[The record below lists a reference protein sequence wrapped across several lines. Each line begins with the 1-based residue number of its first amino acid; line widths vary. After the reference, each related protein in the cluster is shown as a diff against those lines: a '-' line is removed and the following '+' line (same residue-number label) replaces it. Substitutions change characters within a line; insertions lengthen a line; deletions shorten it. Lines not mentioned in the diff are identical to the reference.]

1 MDGPFFCWGLA
12 GVQHCEIP
20 IGLYSF
26 MMKIWTSDK
35 NAEGL
40 KAECLRETLFV
51 SRQLGLARSFTKE
64 LKTWQLAYR
73 FSAFCGG
80 LKWVSK
86 NKVIAVGETL
96 DFKSFQ
102 F

>member
-1 MDGPFFCWGLA
+1 MRKLDTKTSKSSAEKDGNKKRERPVDLEVDGLFFCWGLA

-40 KAECLRETLFV
+40 KAECFVKLYSFPGSWDWPEALR
-51 SRQLGLARSFTKE
+51 R
-64 LKTWQLAYR
+64 
-73 FSAFCGG
+73 
-80 LKWVSK
+80 
-86 NKVIAVGETL
+86 N
-96 DFKSFQ
+96 
-102 F
+102 